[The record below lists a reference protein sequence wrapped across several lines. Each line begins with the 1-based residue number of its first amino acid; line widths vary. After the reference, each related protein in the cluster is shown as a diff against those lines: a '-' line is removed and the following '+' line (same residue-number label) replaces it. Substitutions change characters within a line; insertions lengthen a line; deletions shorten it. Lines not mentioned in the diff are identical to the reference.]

1 MKRTSKFLVLL
12 AATMM
17 LVGCG
22 NKNKNSSS
30 STPAPSNT
38 PNDINVVYVKSYVS
52 DARAEEMKNAYI
64 QSLTAAGVTVDASK
78 INFFSTQNS
87 TVAAYTDE
95 ILQYNE
101 ANPTNQIDVVLG
113 ANGFGNAEEE
123 SRTTFLAKYTYDE
136 VDYTYGTH
144 SNEANRIN
152 RKFWYDKEKANDTYV
167 KGLQTYLQANWTTY
181 VPPVPVET
189 GKLTVMV
196 YSVFVSE
203 ARLNEMKT
211 GFQSYLTAH
220 SVTIDNLV
228 FVHETTTSTIPT
240 FMEKVA
246 EYDEEHADA
255 KVDALLGLKTN
266 SAITAA
272 GFINDGTAYNYGDKD
287 GDPDANA
294 DRRFWY
300 KELTTEVAALQSYLR
315 ESWVPA
321 PDPEYY
327 LMGEM
332 NSWNTADETYHFA
345 KVDDNTYTLANFQAT
360 AGLAVRV
367 YCPQTTEWFRNAT
380 TPADCGYTIGDAPDY
395 NVIITV
401 AGKYTV
407 TFKVT
412 DADNN
417 HISLEAQTLPVFRIA
432 FYNKFIDNANITSL
446 KNGIEAAFTTASLEV
461 QFVYTELGTGNYTSA
476 TSAIVSGTQ
485 VVLGYNNSS
494 NASNALTPLGY
505 EAYSEQAYTYGTD
518 TARLLWVLSTAKTS
532 PEVVAV
538 FNYLEANWK

>member
-12 AATMM
+12 AAAMM

-22 NKNKNSSS
+22 NKKQNNSS

-52 DARAEEMKNAYI
+52 DNRAEEMKAAYI
-64 QSLTAAGVTVDASK
+64 ESLTAAGVTVDASK

-113 ANGFGNAEEE
+113 ANGFTNAEEE
-123 SRTTFLAKYTYDE
+123 SRTAFLAKYVSDE

-152 RKFWYDKEKANDTYV
+152 RKFWYDKDKANDTYV

-203 ARLNEMKT
+203 TRLNEMKT

-220 SVTIDNLV
+220 SITIDNLV

-246 EYDEEHADA
+246 EYDAEHADA

-266 SAITAA
+266 SAITNA
-272 GFINDGTAYNYGDKD
+272 GFVNDGTAYNYGDKE
-287 GDPDANA
+287 GDDTANA

-315 ESWVPA
+315 ASWVPA

-327 LMGEM
+327 LIGAM
-332 NSWNTADETYHFA
+332 NEWNTADETYHFA

-360 AGLAVRV
+360 AGLAVKV

-380 TPADCGYTIGDAPDY
+380 TPA
-395 NVIITV
+395 VM
-401 AGKYTV
+401 
-407 TFKVT
+407 
-412 DADNN
+412 
-417 HISLEAQTLPVFRIA
+417 LQTT
-432 FYNKFIDNANITSL
+432 TSL
-446 KNGIEAAFTTASLEV
+446 LPQLVN
-461 QFVYTELGTGNYTSA
+461 
-476 TSAIVSGTQ
+476 
-485 VVLGYNNSS
+485 
-494 NASNALTPLGY
+494 TPLH
-505 EAYSEQAYTYGTD
+505 S
-518 TARLLWVLSTAKTS
+518 K
-532 PEVVAV
+532 
-538 FNYLEANWK
+538 